1 MKKYAQL
8 EYSFTDA
15 EIDLKSR
22 EALKKQFNNLPQ
34 HWYKRMSRY
43 NWKIVVVDE
52 LIDAE
57 DGTPLI
63 FNVAYDEMT
72 IYLNSSST
80 DALRNGVYK
89 AIAGYIIAQHM
100 TFDDSVVFQV
110 LVDENYD
117 KMEEFFRKRHVSHL
131 KVPSILFVEL
141 FSFVI
146 ETKGKNP
153 FTDIDFIYEYVNR
166 WVTGDIFIRN
176 LKHIPEY
183 ISVGN
188 DVVDENIFKAI
199 KCFSELPQNVQ
210 NVFVNNGWK
219 IRISSEY
226 LMDSPDCE
234 GYCDPNVKKIFFK
247 AAVEQFKSS
256 LWHEVGHFIDFQCDY
271 PSGSSEFAEIF
282 KKEKGYLMRENNTY
296 EFYKYCTMNEKEY
309 FAESFANY
317 MNDSYKLQMVA
328 PGTFGIIDRIVR

>member
-15 EIDLKSR
+15 EIDPKSR
-22 EALKKQFNNLPQ
+22 EALKKQFNNLPK

-52 LIDAE
+52 LVDVE
-57 DGTPLI
+57 DEIPLI
-63 FNVAYDEMT
+63 FSVSFDEMT
-72 IYLNSSST
+72 IYLNSSSS

-110 LVDENYD
+110 LVDEN
-117 KMEEFFRKRHVSHL
+117 
-131 KVPSILFVEL
+131 
-141 FSFVI
+141 
-146 ETKGKNP
+146 
-153 FTDIDFIYEYVNR
+153 
-166 WVTGDIFIRN
+166 
-176 LKHIPEY
+176 
-183 ISVGN
+183 
-188 DVVDENIFKAI
+188 IFKTI
-199 KCFSELPQNVQ
+199 ECFSELPQNVQ
-210 NVFVNNGWK
+210 NVFVSNGWK

-247 AAVEQFKSS
+247 AAAERFKSS

-271 PSGSSEFAEIF
+271 PSESPEFEEVF
-282 KKEKGYLMRENNTY
+282 KKEKGYLMRENTTY
-296 EFYKYCTMNEKEY
+296 ELYKYCTMNLQEY

-317 MNDSYKLQMVA
+317 MNDSYRLQMVA